1 MGLLVQI
8 LEASLTIFREAAPY
22 ILLGFFVAGVIRAY
36 LTPATVGRYLRRDG
50 FRSVFYASLLGV
62 PIPL

>member
-1 MGLLVQI
+1 MGLVLDI
-8 LEASLTIFREAAPY
+8 INASATIFREAAPY

-36 LTPATVGRYLRRDG
+36 LTPATVSRYLRGDG